1 MRNTVVM
8 LVLAI
13 LAAATWVATWERQ
26 DSGPA
31 TGPIADAR
39 PLGYYAHGARI
50 LVTDEQGRVT
60 ARVRADRL
68 DELPDDQSLRLE
80 GISVDYQ
87 PADETAWSISATS
100 ASAPKDGSLLDLSGN
115 VEIRS
120 MPTDGATQ
128 QTITTQTLRFWPN
141 TSIVESDAPVEIRVG
156 DWRLRAVGLRT
167 DLKGDTLRLE
177 SQVHG
182 TFAAH

>member
-1 MRNTVVM
+1 MRNTLVM

-26 DSGPA
+26 DSSPV
-31 TGPIADAR
+31 TGPTTYAG
-39 PLGYYAHGARI
+39 PLGYYARGARI

-68 DELPDDQSLRLE
+68 DELPDEQLLRLE
-80 GISVDYQ
+80 GISVDYE
-87 PADETAWSISATS
+87 PLDETAWSISATS
-100 ASAPKDGSLLDLSGN
+100 ARAPKDGSLLDLSGD

-128 QTITTQTLRFWPN
+128 QTITTQALRFWPD
-141 TSIVESDAPVEIRVG
+141 TSNVESDAPVEIRLG
-156 DWRLRAVGLRT
+156 DWRFRTVGFRT

-182 TFAAH
+182 TFSPH

>member
-1 MRNTVVM
+1 VRNTVVM

-13 LAAATWVATWERQ
+13 LAAATWVATWDRQ
-26 DSGPA
+26 DSGPPA
-31 TGPIADAR
+31 APTTAR

-50 LVTDEQGRVT
+50 LVTDAQGRVT

-68 DELPDDQSLRLE
+68 DELPDEQLLRLE
-80 GISVDYQ
+80 GISVEYE
-87 PADETAWSISATS
+87 PADETAWSISAAS
-100 ASAPKDGSLLDLSGN
+100 ASAPKDGSLLDLSGD
-115 VEIRS
+115 VQVRS

-128 QTITTQTLRFWPN
+128 QTITTQALRFWPN
-141 TSIVESDAPVEIRVG
+141 TSNVESEAPVEIHIG
-156 DWRLRAVGLRT
+156 DWRFHTVGLRM

-182 TFAAH
+182 TFAPR